1 MDDGVWIFGYGS
13 LVWRPDFAYAESRP
27 ALIDG
32 WARRFWQGS
41 TDHRG
46 VPGAP
51 GRVVTLIEAPGEA
64 CWGMAYR
71 IAGGDR
77 DGVLAKLDYREKG
90 GYRLAEVSIRFAGP
104 DGGRADGPAPRRSDS
119 GRVGGLVYVATEEN
133 PNYLGPAELA
143 DIAAQVRASRG
154 PSGHNVEYVLRLA
167 DALKDLGAEDDHVFG
182 IARLVGDP
190 DRKGGREGRPEP
202 LPPGKI
208 PLFPDGK

>member
-64 CWGMAYR
+64 CWGVAYR

-77 DGVLAKLDYREKG
+77 DSVLAKLDYREKG
-90 GYRLAEVSIRFAGP
+90 GYRLAEVSIRFAAAGGGRFAGP
-104 DGGRADGPAPRRSDS
+104 D
-119 GRVGGLVYVATEEN
+119 GRVGGLVYLATEEN

-167 DALKDLGAEDDHVFG
+167 GALKDLGAEDDHVFG
-182 IARLVGDP
+182 VARLVGVA
-190 DRKGGREGRPEP
+190 DRRPEP
-202 LPPGKI
+202 LPPARI
-208 PLFPDGK
+208 TLFPDGK